1 MEKKLSFKGPSGER
15 LSAILDTPEKPNGKG
30 ILLLHCFLCTKNHR
44 IMRNLSSC
52 LVGGGFTTLRF
63 DFSGNGESEGKVED
77 TTYTRMLGE
86 IEVAISLLE
95 RHGIKKIGIAG
106 HSMGAML
113 ALLAGKADPRI
124 GAVAFISGSSQA
136 ARVREVFP
144 PEAIE
149 KAEKYGSSAAFV
161 YGRDMILK
169 REFLLDVERYNVGHD
184 VATLG
189 KPLLIIHGTADEIIP
204 HFHARQLFNWASGQ
218 KKLEL
223 IDGADHLLRKE
234 EHLGA
239 VKAAVCGWF
248 HDAL

>member
-1 MEKKLSFKGPSGER
+1 MEKKISFEGPSGER
-15 LSAILDTPEKPNGKG
+15 LAGILEAPDRPNGKG
-30 ILLLHCFLCTKNHR
+30 ILLLHCFLCTKHHR
-44 IMRNLSSC
+44 IMRALSSC
-52 LVGGGFTTLRF
+52 LVSGGFTTLRF
-63 DFSGNGESEGKVED
+63 DFGGNGESEGKVED
-77 TTYTRMLGE
+77 ATYTRMLGE
-86 IEVAISLLE
+86 IEAAVSALE
-95 RHGIKKIGIAG
+95 NHGIKKIGVSG

-124 GAVAFISGSSQA
+124 KAVAFISGSSQA

-144 PEAIE
+144 QEAID
-149 KAEKYGSSAAFV
+149 KAENQGSASAFV

-184 VATLG
+184 AATLG

-204 HFHARQLFNWASGQ
+204 HFHARQLFNWATGA

-248 HDAL
+248 SDVL

>member
-1 MEKKLSFKGPSGER
+1 MEQKLTFKGPSGEA
-15 LSAILDTPEKPNGKG
+15 LSAILETPEKPNGKG
-30 ILLLHCFLCTKNHR
+30 ILLLHCFMCTKHHR
-44 IMRNLSSC
+44 IMRNLSAC
-52 LVGGGFTTLRF
+52 LLGGGFTTLRF
-63 DFSGNGESEGKVED
+63 DFSGNGESGGKVED
-77 TTYTRMLGE
+77 ADYTRMLGE
-86 IEVAISLLE
+86 IKEAVSILE
-95 RHGIKKIGIAG
+95 HRGIKKIGIAG

-113 ALLAGKADPRI
+113 ALLAGKADSRI
-124 GAVAFISGSSQA
+124 TAVAFISGSSQA

-149 KAEKYGSSAAFV
+149 KAETAGSAAAFV
-161 YGRDMILK
+161 YGRDMVLK

-204 HFHARQLFNWASGQ
+204 LFHARQLFNWATGQ

-223 IDGADHLLRKE
+223 IDGADHLFRKD

-239 VKAAVCGWF
+239 VLAAVCGWF
-248 HDAL
+248 HDVF